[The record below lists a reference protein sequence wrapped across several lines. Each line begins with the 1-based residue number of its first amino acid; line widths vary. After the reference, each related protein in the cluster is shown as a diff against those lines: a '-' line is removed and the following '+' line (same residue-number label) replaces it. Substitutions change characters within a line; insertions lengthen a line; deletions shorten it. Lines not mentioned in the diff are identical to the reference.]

1 MAGDV
6 DSIVALYEQQALV
19 VPRPG
24 AEACGTD
31 AIRAMYT
38 EFVKQGAKVEQHVER
53 VLEADGVAL
62 YLSRW
67 TLTLPDGS
75 SQEAVATVVL
85 RQHAG
90 EGWKILIDSAQGP
103 ALLEPEQA

>member
-1 MAGDV
+1 MEG
-6 DSIVALYEQQALV
+6 IVALYDAQALV

-24 AEACGTD
+24 TEARGTD
-31 AIRAMYT
+31 AIRAMYAD
-38 EFVKQGAKVEQHVER
+38 FVKQGAKVEQHVER

-75 SQEAVATVVL
+75 SHDAVATVVL
-85 RQHAG
+85 RQG
-90 EGWKILIDSAQGP
+90 TDGGWTVLIDSAQGP
-103 ALLEPEQA
+103 ALLEAEQA